1 MADIGRFLLF
11 LRRYDIVMA
20 ADGGSLA
27 ILRNLP
33 VVLLLLSRLFPD
45 EENDDDEERGDNDRL
60 LDFKQFYDHAD
71 LSLGNNFLTE
81 DMKANKN
88 SSIARLKNLR
98 NACRNIYTDLD
109 EFIQWGEQISDG
121 TLAHIIDEIIENEKP
136 TEAHKRTLRAN
147 RLMFNFAGQ
156 VSAGMGDEV
165 RRSAESLRLIF
176 VRYERGPYAVVGELE
191 STDESSND
199 GN

>member
-1 MADIGRFLLF
+1 
-11 LRRYDIVMA
+11 MA
-20 ADGGSLA
+20 AEGGSLA

-33 VVLLLLSRLFPD
+33 GALALLSGLFPD
-45 EENDDDEERGDNDRL
+45 EENDKERGDNDKL
-60 LDFKQFYDHAD
+60 HDFKQFYDRAD

-81 DMKANKN
+81 NMKANKN
-88 SSIARLKNLR
+88 LSISELKNLE
-98 NACRNIYTDLD
+98 AECGNIYTGLD
-109 EFIQWGEQISDG
+109 KFIQWVEQVSDDIF
-121 TLAHIIDEIIENEKP
+121 AHIIDEIIENEKP
-136 TEAHKRTLRAN
+136 TEADKQTLLAN

-156 VSAGMGDEV
+156 VSAGMGDEA

-176 VRYERGPYAVVGELE
+176 VRYRRGPYAVVGELE